1 MKVLI
6 SSLAL
11 IALAATLSACAG
23 SYRDGGLET
32 TDTFGR
38 ANTQNIQV
46 QAEAARSDQ
55 GVTDGNRVVS
65 AIDKYKHGD
74 PAPANAP
81 AASRVG
87 EGGN

>member
-1 MKVLI
+1 M
-6 SSLAL
+6 SSIALLAL
-11 IALAATLSACAG
+11 GACAG

-38 ANTQNIQV
+38 ANTANIQA

-55 GVTDGNRVVS
+55 STTDGERMSDAV
-65 AIDKYKHGD
+65 DKYKHGT
-74 PAPANAP
+74 PVVTNAP

>member
-6 SSLAL
+6 SSLA
-11 IALAATLSACAG
+11 ALALGACAG

-46 QAEAARSDQ
+46 QAEAARADQ
-55 GVTDGNRVVS
+55 GVTDGDRAVS

-74 PAPANAP
+74 PSPANAP

>member
-11 IALAATLSACAG
+11 IALSASLGACAG

-46 QAEAARSDQ
+46 QADAARSDQ
-55 GVTDGNRVVS
+55 DVTDGDRAVA
-65 AIDKYKHGD
+65 AIDKYKHGA
-74 PAPANAP
+74 PAPVNAP

>member
-1 MKVLI
+1 MRVLF

-11 IALAATLSACAG
+11 LALAACAG
-23 SYRDGGLET
+23 SYRDGGRET

-38 ANTQNIQV
+38 ATTSNIEAQV
-46 QAEAARSDQ
+46 SAARSDQ
-55 GVTDGNRVVS
+55 STTDGDRMVAAV
-65 AIDKYKHGD
+65 DKYKHGD
-74 PAPANAP
+74 PTPTNAP

>member
-11 IALAATLSACAG
+11 LALGACAG

-38 ANTQNIQV
+38 ANTQNIEV
-46 QAEAARSDQ
+46 QADAARSDQ
-55 GVTDGNRVVS
+55 DVSDGDRAVA
-65 AIDKYKHGD
+65 AIDKYKHGA
-74 PAPANAP
+74 PAPVNAP

>member
-11 IALAATLSACAG
+11 LALGACAG

-38 ANTQNIQV
+38 ANTANIQV

-55 GVTDGNRVVS
+55 STTDGDRAVTAVE
-65 AIDKYKHGD
+65 KYKHGVL
-74 PAPANAP
+74 APANAP

>member
-6 SSLAL
+6 AS
-11 IALAATLSACAG
+11 IALLSLGACAG
-23 SYRDGGLET
+23 SYRDGSMET

-38 ANTQNIQV
+38 ANSENIQT
-46 QAEAARSDQ
+46 QAAAARSDQ
-55 GVTDGNRVVS
+55 STTDGERMADAV
-65 AIDKYKHGD
+65 AKYKHGD
-74 PAPANAP
+74 PSPTNAP

>member
-11 IALAATLSACAG
+11 IALGACLGACAG
-23 SYRDGGLET
+23 SYRDGSLET

-38 ANTQNIQV
+38 ATTQNIQV
-46 QAEAARSDQ
+46 QADAARSEQ
-55 GVTDGNRVVS
+55 GVTDGDRAVT
-65 AIDKYKHGD
+65 AIDKYKHASQ
-74 PAPANAP
+74 APANAP